1 MLANKN
7 NHLIKQILRKS
18 GGKTVAPTVEQNK
31 AEVETKSADPDL
43 SEADEADEAGEA
55 EVDKPDEPMQL
66 EYPDTKY
73 LYRNIQNLN
82 YPSTKTYV
90 CAFHLADNFVKYIVE
105 TKDTKV
111 EFPSF
116 EFENIQ
122 KGGFLD
128 DDIASGDLDMS
139 FQNNVIEFVQTFFV
153 DASVPSLQEEKEVL
167 SSPQSPS
174 EEILTP
180 SQSPDEEVLS
190 SPQSLNQEVSSPS
203 QSLDE
208 ELLSSPQSLN
218 QEVSSPSQSLDEELL
233 SSPQSLNQEVSSP
246 SQSPSE
252 EILTP
257 SQSQEVLTPSQ
268 SASEKVLSSSESLN
282 TEKPLVKGGYLEQA
296 TREEPSEEEATNEEP
311 SEEEATNKEQSQ
323 EEVTNEEP
331 SQEEASD
338 VFAIAENPEYI
349 GFVKGKEA
357 SIYVFVKIPSEHNLK
372 PEYNNSILNEL
383 FHTFKVF
390 DKDVDDSIRTLFE
403 NNTWLLD
410 DKEPY
415 SGYLCKYTEDGQLAN
430 VKEED
435 GDEIGELI
443 NIDSIGDYYYFSFL
457 PIDME
462 NAKEYKRF
470 AIFPNEYVCIHN
482 ETQMAEYKE
491 NKSAYAHDKSVY
503 FKDTEGRE
511 FFAVKTPSQF
521 VKE

>member
-31 AEVETKSADPDL
+31 AEVEVETKPADPDL
-43 SEADEADEAGEA
+43 SEAEV
-55 EVDKPDEPMQL
+55 EVDEPGEPMQL

-111 EFPSF
+111 EFPSL

-128 DDIASGDLDMS
+128 DDIASGDLDMT
-139 FQNNVIEFVQTFFV
+139 FQNNVIEFVQTFFA
-153 DASVPSLQEEKEVL
+153 DSSVPVIQQEQEVVS
-167 SSPQSPS
+167 SSPQTLGEQEDVSSSRQTLGEQEDVSSSRQTLGEQEDVSSSRQTLGEQEDVSPLRQTLGEQEDVSSSRQTLGEEVAPLSQTLSEEVSLAESPS
-174 EEILTP
+174 KEETPIVTKSLTKGGG
-180 SQSPDEEVLS
+180 
-190 SPQSLNQEVSSPS
+190 
-203 QSLDE
+203 SLDE
-208 ELLSSPQSLN
+208 A
-218 QEVSSPSQSLDEELL
+218 
-233 SSPQSLNQEVSSP
+233 
-246 SQSPSE
+246 
-252 EILTP
+252 T
-257 SQSQEVLTPSQ
+257 
-268 SASEKVLSSSESLN
+268 K
-282 TEKPLVKGGYLEQA
+282 EQA
-296 TREEPSEEEATNEEP
+296 SEEEPKEEEP
-311 SEEEATNKEQSQ
+311 NQEEPNQEEPNQEEANQ
-323 EEVTNEEP
+323 EEASREATNEEP

-338 VFAIAENPEYI
+338 VFAIAEKPEYI
-349 GFVKGKEA
+349 GFVKGKES

-383 FHTFKVF
+383 FYTFKVF

-435 GDEIGELI
+435 GDVIGELI

-491 NKSAYAHDKSVY
+491 NKSAYAHDKSIY

>member
-18 GGKTVAPTVEQNK
+18 GGKTVAPTVEQSK
-31 AEVETKSADPDL
+31 AEVELETKPADL
-43 SEADEADEAGEA
+43 SEAEVKAEA
-55 EVDKPDEPMQL
+55 EPEPEPDEPIQI

-139 FQNNVIEFVQTFFV
+139 FQNNVIEFVQSFFV
-153 DASVPSLQEEKEVL
+153 DTTVPVIQQEEVVSTPQTLGEEEEVASTPQTL
-167 SSPQSPS
+167 GEEEVISSPQTLG
-174 EEILTP
+174 E
-180 SQSPDEEVLS
+180 EEVVSTPQTLGEEEVAS
-190 SPQSLNQEVSSPS
+190 SPQTLGEEEEAVSTPQTLGEEVSLSESPRREDTPIVTKS
-203 QSLDE
+203 LTKGGSLDE
-208 ELLSSPQSLN
+208 SS
-218 QEVSSPSQSLDEELL
+218 
-233 SSPQSLNQEVSSP
+233 
-246 SQSPSE
+246 
-252 EILTP
+252 
-257 SQSQEVLTPSQ
+257 
-268 SASEKVLSSSESLN
+268 K
-282 TEKPLVKGGYLEQA
+282 
-296 TREEPSEEEATNEEP
+296 EEPSEEQATKKESSEEPATKEEP
-311 SEEEATNKEQSQ
+311 SEEQATKEETS
-323 EEVTNEEP
+323 EEQATKEET
-331 SQEEASD
+331 SD
-338 VFAIAENPEYI
+338 VFAITENPEYI
-349 GFVKGKEA
+349 GFVKGKES
-357 SIYVFVKIPSEHNLK
+357 SIYVFVKIPSEYNLK

-383 FHTFKVF
+383 FHTYKVY
-390 DKDVDDSIRTLFE
+390 DKDVDNSIRTLFE

-415 SGYLCKYTEDGQLAN
+415 SGYMCKFTENGQLAN
-430 VKEED
+430 VKEQD
-435 GDEIGELI
+435 GDEVGELI

-457 PIDME
+457 PIDMG

-491 NKSAYAHDKSVY
+491 NKSAYARDKSIY

>member
-1 MLANKN
+1 MRQTLGEQEDVSSSRQT
-7 NHLIKQILRKS
+7 L
-18 GGKTVAPTVEQNK
+18 GEEVAPLSQTLSEEVSL
-31 AEVETKSADPDL
+31 AESPSKEETPIVTKSL
-43 SEADEADEAGEA
+43 
-55 EVDKPDEPMQL
+55 
-66 EYPDTKY
+66 T
-73 LYRNIQNLN
+73 
-82 YPSTKTYV
+82 
-90 CAFHLADNFVKYIVE
+90 
-105 TKDTKV
+105 
-111 EFPSF
+111 
-116 EFENIQ
+116 
-122 KGGFLD
+122 KGG
-128 DDIASGDLDMS
+128 G
-139 FQNNVIEFVQTFFV
+139 
-153 DASVPSLQEEKEVL
+153 
-167 SSPQSPS
+167 
-174 EEILTP
+174 
-180 SQSPDEEVLS
+180 
-190 SPQSLNQEVSSPS
+190 
-203 QSLDE
+203 SLDE
-208 ELLSSPQSLN
+208 A
-218 QEVSSPSQSLDEELL
+218 
-233 SSPQSLNQEVSSP
+233 
-246 SQSPSE
+246 
-252 EILTP
+252 T
-257 SQSQEVLTPSQ
+257 
-268 SASEKVLSSSESLN
+268 K
-282 TEKPLVKGGYLEQA
+282 EQA
-296 TREEPSEEEATNEEP
+296 SEEEPKEEEP
-311 SEEEATNKEQSQ
+311 NQEEPNQEEASREA
-323 EEVTNEEP
+323 TNEEP

-338 VFAIAENPEYI
+338 VFAIAEKPEYI
-349 GFVKGKEA
+349 GFVKGKES

-491 NKSAYAHDKSVY
+491 NKSAYAHDKSIY